1 MYKKILIFGDT
12 GMLGSVL
19 LKFSKNLG
27 FLSYGCSRTSNDIR
41 IDITDHKGVRNLLNK
56 INPDVIINTVGLIDL
71 DFCENNPFQTW
82 NVNSNSIYNIC
93 EWIKK
98 KNKKIIYISTD
109 QFFAYSKKKKN
120 NEEDPISLVNVYAQ
134 TKFLGELFVGKSRN
148 HLIFRTNIIGLS
160 KKKSFAEWVIKC
172 IENRVQMD
180 LFDDY
185 KISSIDIYK
194 FSELL
199 FNSIEKD
206 LTGTFNLGSREV
218 FSKKEIILEFSK
230 QMGIQLYKP
239 SVKKSKFK
247 TIRSQNCG
255 LDVSKIEKALKKKMP
270 NLSEVVS
277 NVLSNYSI

>member
-1 MYKKILIFGDT
+1 M
-12 GMLGSVL
+12 
-19 LKFSKNLG
+19 
-27 FLSYGCSRTSNDIR
+27 
-41 IDITDHKGVRNLLNK
+41 
-56 INPDVIINTVGLIDL
+56 
-71 DFCENNPFQTW
+71 
-82 NVNSNSIYNIC
+82 
-93 EWIKK
+93 
-98 KNKKIIYISTD
+98 
-109 QFFAYSKKKKN
+109 
-120 NEEDPISLVNVYAQ
+120 VNVYAQ

-206 LTGTFNLGSREV
+206 LTGIFNLGSREV